1 MKNTITDLRNHLFA
15 QIEKI
20 SDAESPEDQA
30 KEIEKAKAIKDLA
43 QVIVNSAKVEV
54 DFLKKTG
61 RENPGTS
68 FIPLAEESPIKRL
81 ESNEKNA

>member
-1 MKNTITDLRNHLFA
+1 MKNTITDLRNHLFE

-20 SDAESPEDQA
+20 SDANTPEDQA

-61 RENPGTS
+61 RENPGTT
-68 FIPLAEESPIKRL
+68 FIPLGDETPVKRL
-81 ESNEKNA
+81 EVNQK